1 MARGRSCTSMSAAI
15 SSAQS
20 HSPPS
25 RSISEG
31 SGAPTQNS
39 RPRPSVTPISMSSEL
54 TTPVRRVGMISLG
67 CPKNLVD
74 AEIMLG
80 QLRQESES
88 EITNDL
94 DEADVVIVN
103 TCGFIDAA
111 KQESIDTILEVAERK
126 GRGVE
131 RLIVS
136 GCMVQKYRTDLQQA
150 IPEIDAFV
158 GLDHLEK
165 IPSAVTGLA
174 DDDAAPVRRKMSVR
188 LYEDLPRVLTQGTA
202 HAYLKVSEGCSNPCT
217 FCAIPQMRGKFR
229 SRSIASLVREAQAL
243 QGQGVQELCLVAQD
257 TTRYGEDLGVTLT
270 QLVRALLDDTDF
282 RWIRFL
288 YAYPGSL
295 DWSLFELMGREPR
308 FASYCDIPL
317 QHVTANVLGRMRRP
331 GSPREYRD
339 MIAKMRDLAPDIA
352 IRTTFITGHPGET
365 PRDFGELHDFVEW
378 AQFDNMGAFVY
389 SPEEFTPASKM
400 DDTPTRKTAERRRD
414 KLMELQQQIS
424 GARNEARVG
433 QTFEALVTGVCEETE
448 HLLEGRIV
456 GQAPEID
463 GLLLINDGIELL
475 PKELPAFAR
484 VEITDAHPHDVVGSV
499 VA

>member
-1 MARGRSCTSMSAAI
+1 MA
-15 SSAQS
+15 
-20 HSPPS
+20 
-25 RSISEG
+25 
-31 SGAPTQNS
+31 
-39 RPRPSVTPISMSSEL
+39 EL
-54 TTPVRRVGMISLG
+54 RKVGMISLG

-80 QLRQESES
+80 QLREESEIA
-88 EITNDL
+88 ITNDL

-136 GCMVQKYRTDLQQA
+136 GCMVQKYRAELQQS

-165 IPSAVTGLA
+165 ITEAVSGIAA
-174 DDDAAPVRRKMSVR
+174 DDLAPARRKMSVR

-229 SRSIASLVREAQAL
+229 SRAIASLVREAQQLSAA
-243 QGQGVQELCLVAQD
+243 GVKELALVAQD
-257 TTRYGEDLGVTLT
+257 TTRYGEDLGITNGLT
-270 QLVRALLDDTDF
+270 QLVQTLLAETDF
-282 RWIRFL
+282 EWIRFL
-288 YAYPGSL
+288 YAYPGSI
-295 DWSLFELMGREPR
+295 DWSLFELMGREKR
-308 FASYCDIPL
+308 FVSYCDIPL
-317 QHVTANVLGRMRRP
+317 QHVSANVLQRMRRP
-331 GSPREYRD
+331 GSPKEYRE
-339 MIAKMRDLAPDIA
+339 MLTRMRELVPDIA

-365 PRDFGELHDFVEW
+365 AKDFGELHDFVEW
-378 AQFDNMGAFVY
+378 AEFDNMGAFVY
-389 SPEEFTPASKM
+389 SAEDSTIAARM
-400 DDTPTRKTAERRRD
+400 ADVPTRKTAERRRA
-414 KLMELQQQIS
+414 KLMELQQRIALS
-424 GARNEARVG
+424 RNEAKVG
-433 QTFEALVTGVCEETE
+433 RTFDAIITGTCDETE
-448 HLLEGRIV
+448 NLPFTLYEGRIA

-463 GLLLINDGIELL
+463 GRLLINDGIDAL
-475 PKELPAFAR
+475 PGELPAFVR
-484 VEITDAHPHDVVGSV
+484 VEITDAHPYDLVGGI